1 MKHPISLFSSI
12 LLSLSLL
19 TLSSCFKENTI
30 APIDLSTQGK
40 TFTAAM
46 GPDYIPQIYFNL
58 QTAEFVGQHSRFE
71 YDLAF
76 DCENNK
82 FNVWLNGAKLMQ
94 TIRTG
99 KTDFDEVIAKDT
111 LVGRKSV
118 EFGYGIP
125 DSSALGIWG
134 NYPSSKKEVF
144 LVQLG
149 VDKFGES
156 LGYRKLQILDYTT
169 GYNIKYSLLDGSG
182 VREAF
187 IPKDDN
193 RQYVFYSLTEHLVK
207 NLEPEKD
214 QWDLVFTMYS
224 TYFYK
229 EKLAYIVNG
238 VLTNTTRSQAYLIDS
253 TSSFE
258 SITKQQ
264 VNLSELNSSRRDGI
278 GYEWKAYDL
287 SGGTNS
293 YAVNTKY
300 NYIIKSDNRLF
311 KLRMLDFYGTDGS
324 RGYPK
329 FEYEELK

>member
-1 MKHPISLFSSI
+1 MTPQNSLFTS
-12 LLSLSLL
+12 LLLALSLL
-19 TLSSCFKENTI
+19 SLSSCFKENTI
-30 APIDLSTQGK
+30 APLDLSTQGK

-46 GPDYIPQIYFNL
+46 GPDYIPQMYFNL
-58 QTAEFVGQHSRFE
+58 QTAEFVSHHSRFE
-71 YDLAF
+71 YDLVF
-76 DCENNK
+76 DCQDNK
-82 FNVWLNGAKLMQ
+82 FNIWLNGAKLMQ
-94 TIRTG
+94 AIRTN
-99 KTDFDEVIAKDT
+99 KTDFDAVVPKDT
-111 LVGRKSV
+111 LTGNKRV
-118 EFGYGIP
+118 EFSYGIP
-125 DSSALGIWG
+125 DSAALGTWG
-134 NYPSSKKEVF
+134 NYPNSNKEVY

-149 VDKFGES
+149 VNNQGVS

-187 IPKDDN
+187 IPKDNN
-193 RQYVFYSLTEHLVK
+193 RQYVFYSLTDHLVK

-258 SITKQQ
+258 RITKQQ
-264 VNLSELNSSRRDGI
+264 VDMSEFNNPKRDGI

-287 SGGTNS
+287 NGGTNS

-329 FEYEELK
+329 FEYQELK